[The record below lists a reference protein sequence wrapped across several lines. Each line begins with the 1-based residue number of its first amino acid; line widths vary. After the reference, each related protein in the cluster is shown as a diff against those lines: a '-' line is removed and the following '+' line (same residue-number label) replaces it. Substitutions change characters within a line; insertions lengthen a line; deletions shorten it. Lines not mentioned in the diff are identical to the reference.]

1 MEFFNTLQMQ
11 VTDSIAEEI
20 HCHNYYEIIW
30 VICGEGT
37 YRDETQSFRF
47 SENNLAVVN
56 PFKNHAVL
64 LEEESAAFRAYLP
77 EKYLAGDLEG
87 EMASFRCVP
96 GQEQEE
102 NRELYDHIRVSLAKM
117 AVAESEKKPFYEFQV
132 QARIY
137 DLIHTLLYY
146 FSEKTGS
153 TPEYKSAERLIKI
166 LQYIQEN
173 ASKEL
178 SAEKVAAEFFLS
190 PSYFSKLFKKEM
202 HMSFL
207 QYLTK
212 IRLMHCAG
220 MLENTKKP
228 VSDICFENGFISIK
242 QFQTAF
248 KKQFG
253 APPTVYRNMQRRR
266 FEKGSA
272 AVLKEGGSLIEKAWK
287 QIFQYANLDLTRKA
301 EVRREVVPGCRVSM
315 EEKTTHLKHT
325 WKKIL
330 NVSNAYDVLNMSIQ
344 RSLAMAQEEIGF
356 EYLHFHGILDDTMR
370 VYYEKSDGTPVFNF
384 HYIDQIIDFMLSVG
398 LKPYL
403 ELGWMPKRLASI
415 PDEKS
420 LNGICHSK
428 PKNINI
434 WLNMVRAFVV
444 HLIDKYAAEQV
455 RTWMFQIWDAA
466 FLPPWW
472 RNSQEDFF
480 DFYRQT
486 YALLKKIIP
495 EAPVGS
501 PSVNPYGIRCTDWM
515 ENFMAYC
522 KEQDCEPDFISL
534 AMYPHESY
542 NMDAGQELA
551 ESVYEIY
558 MKVSPRENYMGQ
570 ELEKIKQKLQWRR
583 AGRPPVYIT
592 QWNMNNAPAFMLRD
606 TLFGAAYLVKNLC
619 ENYDEAESFAYWFFS
634 DEVEEYNLA
643 DASFHG
649 GMGFIAN
656 NGLKKAAYQAMRL
669 LARLDDELLAK
680 GEYFFITK
688 GDKQISVFL
697 YSYVHYKKNCSE
709 EEFRSSENRYKCF
722 ENVEKEFSVELADIP
737 AGRYRMTE
745 YILNREWG
753 SSYDIWNQM
762 GSPEHV
768 AAEDLAYIN
777 AKALPQKKVSYL
789 NLAKEYTVTRTL
801 QMHEVR
807 LIQFHRQD

>member
-1 MEFFNTLQMQ
+1 M
-11 VTDSIAEEI
+11 
-20 HCHNYYEIIW
+20 
-30 VICGEGT
+30 
-37 YRDETQSFRF
+37 
-47 SENNLAVVN
+47 
-56 PFKNHAVL
+56 
-64 LEEESAAFRAYLP
+64 
-77 EKYLAGDLEG
+77 
-87 EMASFRCVP
+87 
-96 GQEQEE
+96 
-102 NRELYDHIRVSLAKM
+102 
-117 AVAESEKKPFYEFQV
+117 

-153 TPEYKSAERLIKI
+153 TPEYKSAERLMKI

-356 EYLHFHGILDDTMR
+356 EYLHFHGIFDDTMR
-370 VYYEKSDGTPVFNF
+370 VYYEKSNGTPVFNF

-403 ELGWMPKRLASI
+403 ELGWMPERLASI

-420 LNGICHSK
+420 LKWNL
-428 PKNINI
+428 P
-434 WLNMVRAFVV
+434 F
-444 HLIDKYAAEQV
+444 YA
-455 RTWMFQIWDAA
+455 
-466 FLPPWW
+466 
-472 RNSQEDFF
+472 
-480 DFYRQT
+480 
-486 YALLKKIIP
+486 
-495 EAPVGS
+495 
-501 PSVNPYGIRCTDWM
+501 
-515 ENFMAYC
+515 
-522 KEQDCEPDFISL
+522 
-534 AMYPHESY
+534 
-542 NMDAGQELA
+542 
-551 ESVYEIY
+551 
-558 MKVSPRENYMGQ
+558 
-570 ELEKIKQKLQWRR
+570 
-583 AGRPPVYIT
+583 
-592 QWNMNNAPAFMLRD
+592 
-606 TLFGAAYLVKNLC
+606 
-619 ENYDEAESFAYWFFS
+619 
-634 DEVEEYNLA
+634 
-643 DASFHG
+643 
-649 GMGFIAN
+649 
-656 NGLKKAAYQAMRL
+656 
-669 LARLDDELLAK
+669 
-680 GEYFFITK
+680 
-688 GDKQISVFL
+688 
-697 YSYVHYKKNCSE
+697 
-709 EEFRSSENRYKCF
+709 
-722 ENVEKEFSVELADIP
+722 
-737 AGRYRMTE
+737 
-745 YILNREWG
+745 
-753 SSYDIWNQM
+753 
-762 GSPEHV
+762 
-768 AAEDLAYIN
+768 
-777 AKALPQKKVSYL
+777 
-789 NLAKEYTVTRTL
+789 
-801 QMHEVR
+801 
-807 LIQFHRQD
+807 